1 MGLKRPTEWSCGAA
15 PDASVEAGP
24 TSSPL
29 GGGGFADRAADA
41 SRSSPLTAAGLGEK
55 TGSVVMAER
64 GGSEPSGAWPAVEW
78 GDKCSRVLL
87 RYRTTSEP
95 APPCLFYSLGPRL
108 LLSDP
113 CLFYSL
119 SPRLLLSDARG
130 RPYSIPVKW
139 ARPLRRCHRIILTEA
154 WLFATL
160 YPTYLLETLTR

>member
-1 MGLKRPTEWSCGAA
+1 MELWSSPRRVCGSGA
-15 PDASVEAGP
+15 
-24 TSSPL
+24 PL

-64 GGSEPSGAWPAVEW
+64 GGSEPSVAWPAVEW
-78 GDKCSRVLL
+78 GDKCSSVLL

-95 APPCLFYSLGPRL
+95 APPYLFYSLGPRL

-119 SPRLLLSDARG
+119 SPR
-130 RPYSIPVKW
+130 
-139 ARPLRRCHRIILTEA
+139 IIA
-154 WLFATL
+154 I
-160 YPTYLLETLTR
+160 